1 MEAAM
6 FNGSINGNQFECALP
21 RDGDYR
27 VQGCR
32 DRWLFEESLLRAIDR
47 AIGKPSETL
56 WNISIRM
63 ATIPSMCSRSLSDRG
78 YGR

>member
-6 FNGSINGNQFECALP
+6 FNSAINGNQFERALL
-21 RDGDYR
+21 RDGDHR
-27 VQGCR
+27 LQGCR
-32 DRWLFEESLLRAIDR
+32 DRWSFEESLPR

-63 ATIPSMCSRSLSDRG
+63 ATIPSMCIRSLSDRG
-78 YGR
+78 YGC